1 MEIMIDM
8 TSKKCSFFV
17 NNSTDKFIERSLVR
31 FLLAKQVL
39 WSMMGQRTATLY
51 SDTSTSA
58 TTPTQRSELNKK
70 LRNNRL
76 VSLGLT
82 AFSLFCLSLT
92 VALTFFYR
100 TSVSFPPK
108 QLAVSLFM
116 VICCLGAAAAVLPPK
131 CSGIFHHRETGDYRL
146 LEGTGTNHDQ
156 WTVMFKGHH
165 PTCGSFTNHVL
176 QIRGKTYCAGCL
188 GLLTGALIAIAVGLI
203 YSLHIVRFGSET
215 TFVFWFGFA
224 TVLVGLIQ
232 YAKPLMM
239 KGSVHFFLNVVFV
252 IGAFFL
258 LVGVIEINGSL
269 VVEMYLLVMTLYWI
283 FTRIIL
289 SEREHERT
297 CTICEASSCAYH
309 PH

>member
-1 MEIMIDM
+1 M
-8 TSKKCSFFV
+8 KKGRRAGRNLQAQTKS
-17 NNSTDKFIERSLVR
+17 R
-31 FLLAKQVL
+31 A
-39 WSMMGQRTATLY
+39 LY

-58 TTPTQRSELNKK
+58 TTPIQRSGLNKK
-70 LRNNRL
+70 LRNNKL

-116 VICCLGAAAAVLPPK
+116 VICCLGATAAVLPSK
-131 CSGIFHHRETGDYRL
+131 CSGTFHHRQTGDYRL
-146 LEGTGTNHDQ
+146 LEGTGTNLDQ
-156 WTVMFKGHH
+156 WAIMLKGHH
-165 PTCGSFTNHVL
+165 PTCGSFTNHML
-176 QIRGKTYCAGCL
+176 QVRGKTYCAGCL
-188 GLLTGALIAIAVGLI
+188 GLLTGALIAIAVGLT
-203 YSLHIVRFGSET
+203 YSLDIVRFESET

-224 TVLVGLIQ
+224 AVFVGLIQ

-252 IGAFFL
+252 VGAFFL
-258 LVGVIEINGSL
+258 LIGVIEINGSL
-269 VVEMYLLVMTLYWI
+269 AVEMYLLVMTLYWI

-289 SEREHERT
+289 SEREHERI
-297 CTICEASSCAYH
+297 CTICEVSSCAYH